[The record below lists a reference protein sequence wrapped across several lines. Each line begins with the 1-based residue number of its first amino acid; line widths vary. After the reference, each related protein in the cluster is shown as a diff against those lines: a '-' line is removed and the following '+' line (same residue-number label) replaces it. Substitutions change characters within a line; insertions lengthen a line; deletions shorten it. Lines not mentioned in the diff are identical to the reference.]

1 MKRFTLSFL
10 ALATALA
17 IAPAALAESY
27 VTGQIGLTLDG
38 TIWTATTPTVVTFAD
53 ADNAIGVKLGSF
65 TAFAGGSWTSAGSYT
80 FGTPDYTLVTVTEG
94 ANTATFEITG
104 PLTSVDVDSGD
115 LVFDAT
121 GIIVM
126 SGYLNTPGN
135 IIFNVDDA
143 GGTYGTDHGAS
154 GGITI
159 HADPTPEPSSLLLL
173 GTGFLGL
180 AGVAFRRAKSI
191 LN

>member
-1 MKRFTLSFL
+1 LN
-10 ALATALA
+10 
-17 IAPAALAESY
+17 
-27 VTGQIGLTLDG
+27 LDG

-53 ADNAIGVKLGSF
+53 ADNSIGPKLGSF
-65 TAFAGGSWTSAGSYT
+65 TAFAGGSGSWTSAGSYT
-80 FGTPDYTLVTVTEG
+80 FGTPDFTLVTVTEG
-94 ANTATFEITG
+94 INTATFEITG
-104 PLTSVDVDSGD
+104 PLTGVDVDSGN

-135 IIFNVDDA
+135 IIFDVGDA
-143 GGTYGTDHGAS
+143 GHTYGTDDGAS